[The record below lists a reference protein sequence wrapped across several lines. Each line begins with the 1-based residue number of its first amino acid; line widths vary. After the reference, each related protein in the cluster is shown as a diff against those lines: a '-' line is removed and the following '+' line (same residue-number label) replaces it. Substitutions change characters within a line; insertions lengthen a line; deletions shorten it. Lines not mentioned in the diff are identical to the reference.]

1 MTTFY
6 TFNTLVD
13 PDQGADTDIRPFGQF
28 YQATDTSYQCYNA
41 LFGKG
46 NYDGCDPN
54 LELNLE
60 HQESAA
66 DNVIVDSSDN
76 GRNGFLNEPG
86 LTTQEISYEDGPTGY
101 LPRSLHLPATAS
113 RYDGGEISF
122 VVGGNSGSRSE
133 WADIPESQGIT
144 MIGWG
149 HMDGTRLAHG
159 FFRRLAHGNP
169 LAGSSYSAG
178 YGNSPSQ
185 TVVSVHTGGQN
196 YGSSLEYWT
205 ANATEPR
212 LSDNQWYHM
221 AFTIKDL
228 NRSVFVDG
236 EKKVTTTSGN
246 SISYAT
252 NAAFY
257 AGHDG
262 TNGTSGGR
270 QAGKALFSRE
280 LSDAEIQEAYSGPE
294 PYAQLVPSI
303 SGTPAVGD
311 FVTINAGT
319 WNSQNNGVIRYSYKM
334 YSYSDTNGS
343 DEKLEKTMTSYKT
356 SQKIFLNNSALAG
369 RYLRFIVSAENDGGT
384 DPLEVYETGY
394 SSAVGAGS
402 MSSYVSY
409 NALFGRGKH
418 VYDYA
423 LLAYYEMNDNADNDV
438 VTDSTR
444 NGWNGT
450 LLTNLGSPPVTQD
463 ISTDGPTSWD
473 AKALDFDSG
482 SYGVDIIGLNH
493 ELPTGSSTILSRVKS
508 EWATTN
514 SRIFSNRGNNGALG
528 IHLSGYASGTGSS
541 GFSHG
546 ITSGPSGPG
555 SLVISNTFFTRP
567 NTAWKDVCG
576 VFRSGDALEMWIDGA
591 LDNTTATTITTQY
604 NDTNYGEASISSNG
618 QQNLGV
624 YIFDGQIS
632 DVAIFDRDLTSDEV
646 PEYSSGPEPINITA
660 PSIFGDFRVGFVIT
674 ATGGTWDNQN
684 NGSVTTAY
692 QWFRADDANGTNL
705 TAIAGA
711 TGSTYELSFD
721 DHQKYVTVRERA
733 SNDGGYDELEDTFS
747 TYSSEIGLKGGM
759 LVVKAG

>member
-133 WADIPESQGIT
+133 WADIPESQGFTIVS
-144 MIGWG
+144 WG
-149 HMDGTRLAHG
+149 HLNNNGGYG

-169 LAGSSYSAG
+169 LAGSSYAAG
-178 YGNSPSQ
+178 VAVGPNYNQVQIS
-185 TVVSVHTGGQN
+185 TGGQN
-196 YGSSLEYWT
+196 YGSTLVYRPPYPYFDPET
-205 ANATEPR
+205 
-212 LSDNQWYHM
+212 WYHY
-221 AFTIKDL
+221 AFTVKDL
-228 NRSVFVDG
+228 NRTIFVNG
-236 EKKVTTTSGN
+236 EEKATTTSGD
-246 SISYAT
+246 SISYAI

-257 AGHDG
+257 GGHL
-262 TNGTSGGR
+262 GR

-294 PYAQLVPSI
+294 PYAQLAPSI
-303 SGTPAVGD
+303 SGTLAVGD

-356 SQKIFLNNSALAG
+356 SQKIFLNNTALAG

-423 LLAYYEMNDNADNDV
+423 LLAYYEMNDNTDNDV

-473 AKALDFDSG
+473 TKALDFDSG

-508 EWATTN
+508 EWAQSQN
-514 SRIFSNRGNNGALG
+514 AIFSNSGNNGAWG
-528 IHLSGYASGTGSS
+528 ILLSGYAGGTGSS
-541 GFSHG
+541 AFRHRVV
-546 ITSGPSGPG
+546 SGVSSASPTVEVVS
-555 SLVISNTFFTRP
+555 SYFARP

-591 LDNTTATTITTQY
+591 LDNSTATTITTQA
-604 NDTNYGEASISSNG
+604 NDTRYGEASISSNG

-624 YIFDGQIS
+624 YTFDGQIS

-692 QWFRADDANGTNL
+692 QWFRADDINGTNL